1 MRFAALVANIAWL
14 LSIARNAYMINIV
27 VGWTAINWLLLID
40 RAAAQVAEQSN
51 RKVLTLNRYL
61 RLQIDSLS
69 LAGLLV
75 FDFRAVAAGI
85 GKVVVVVAVIL
96 LLLVFVVIVV
106 TWSSC
111 CRPSRGASS
120 PFFQHNLDMICSTNM
135 LRTSRLCASTK
146 SLEIN
151 AIIIAE

>member
-1 MRFAALVANIAWL
+1 
-14 LSIARNAYMINIV
+14 MINIV

-96 LLLVFVVIVV
+96 LLLVVVVVVVV